1 MWGSNRGTD
10 MENRLVDM
18 GRGEERARCMDRV
31 IQKLTLPYARQIA
44 SENLLYDSGNS
55 NQACD
60 SLDRWE
66 GSSEGRGYMYTY
78 D

>member
-31 IQKLTLPYARQIA
+31 IQKLTLPCVKQTVDG
-44 SENLLYDSGNS
+44 NLP
-55 NQACD
+55 
-60 SLDRWE
+60 
-66 GSSEGRGYMYTY
+66 
-78 D
+78 